1 MKNNIIALLIF
12 VFSSTVFAQTAGDPF
27 DYTPVKYSRENFT
40 EEMHISRGG
49 QLYDNWMK
57 TNMDVKKPQGDHSLW
72 KVQNTNKRTG
82 YATYRCKECHGWD
95 YKGKEGA
102 YRKGSHYTGFQGVYG
117 SSQSMSVTELKDV
130 MKGVKNREHDFSR
143 YLSEDDI
150 SDLSLFLK
158 KGVIDLTTFINSNGL
173 PAGGDI
179 KAGRDFYS
187 RNCMLECHG
196 NDGTAINFKS
206 KDSPEFIGTVAN
218 KNPWELI
225 HKVRVG
231 QPGTRMSSGII
242 NKWSYDDLLNVL
254 SYARTLPKEQPRQ
267 GWFDRLKIS
276 LGISKSHKS
285 IIVKESRGFGPKLE
299 P

>member
-1 MKNNIIALLIF
+1 MKNNIIALLII
-12 VFSSTVFAQTAGDPF
+12 VFSSAVFAQTADSPF
-27 DYTPVKYSRENFT
+27 DYSPEKYGREKLT
-40 EEMHISRGG
+40 EEMLISRGG
-49 QLYDNWMK
+49 QLYDNWLK
-57 TNMDVKKPQGDHSLW
+57 TNTDVIKPQDDHSLW
-72 KVQNTNKRTG
+72 KLQNTNKRKG

-102 YRKGSHYTGFQGVYG
+102 YGKGSHYTGFQGVYG
-117 SSQSMSVTELKDV
+117 SSQNLSIEELKDV
-130 MKGVKNREHDFSR
+130 MKGSKNKEHDFSR
-143 YLSEDDI
+143 YLSEEDI

-158 KGVIDLTTFINSNGL
+158 KGVIDLTTLINTGGF

-179 KAGRDFYS
+179 KAGQDFYA

-196 NDGTAINFKS
+196 KDGTAINFKS
-206 KDSPEFIGTVAN
+206 KGKPEFIGTVAN

-225 HKVRVG
+225 HKVRAG

-242 NKWSYDDLLNVL
+242 NKWSYNDLLNVL
-254 SYARTLPKEQPRQ
+254 SYARTLSKEQPRQ

-276 LGISKSHKS
+276 LGISKSQKS
-285 IIVKESRGFGPKLE
+285 IIVEESRGFGPKLE